1 MIPPETASAHGVV
14 RAFATGAFA
23 TGAFATQAFRTGW
36 WPQERQ
42 TWQAI
47 AMEHTP

>member
-1 MIPPETASAHGVV
+1 MIPPETVSAHGVV

-23 TGAFATQAFRTGW
+23 TEAFRTGW